1 MGAKRKPAG
10 VIGVLGGMGPMATVD
25 FMRKVILL
33 TPVSRDQDH
42 LPLIAYSV
50 PQVPDRSAAIVE
62 GTESP
67 LPAMIQGLRT
77 LVAAGAECIAI
88 PCNTAHH
95 WYDDLARE
103 SSVPVLHIVDA
114 TVAAMERLGV
124 DDGPVGLLATAGTL
138 NAGIYQARLASRGYE
153 CMLPDDGDMETLVT
167 PGIGLVKAG
176 RTAPAEE
183 LLRAAADNLLGRGAG
198 AVILGCTEIPVALK
212 DSGASGG
219 RYVDAT
225 RALAEAC
232 VLWSRDRDR
241 PPPEAGETRERQSA

>member
-1 MGAKRKPAG
+1 MGAKQKTAG

-50 PQVPDRSAAIVE
+50 PQVPDRSASIVE

-77 LVAAGAECIAI
+77 LVRAGVECIAI

-114 TVAAMERLGV
+114 AG
-124 DDGPVGLLATAGTL
+124 VGLLATAGTL
-138 NAGIYQARLASRGYE
+138 NVGIYQARLASRGYE
-153 CMLPDDGDMETLVT
+153 CILPDDGDMETLVT

-176 RTAPAEE
+176 RMAQAEE

-212 DSGASGG
+212 DSDASGG

-225 RALAEAC
+225 AALAEAC

-241 PPPEAGETRERQSA
+241 PPPGAGETRERQSA

>member
-1 MGAKRKPAG
+1 MGADRKTLG

-25 FMRKVILL
+25 FMRKIILL
-33 TPVSRDQDH
+33 TPASRDQDH
-42 LPLIAYSV
+42 LPVIAYSV

-62 GTESP
+62 ATQSP
-67 LPAMIQGLRT
+67 LPAMIQGLQT
-77 LVAAGAECIAI
+77 LVRAGAGCIAI

-114 TVAAMERLGV
+114 TGAAMERLGV

-138 NAGIYQARLASRGYE
+138 DAGIYQARLASRGYE
-153 CMLPDDGDMETLVT
+153 CILPGDGDMETLVT

-176 RTAPAEE
+176 QVAQAEE

-198 AVILGCTEIPVALK
+198 AVLLRCTENAVGL
-212 DSGASGG
+212 
-219 RYVDAT
+219 
-225 RALAEAC
+225 
-232 VLWSRDRDR
+232 
-241 PPPEAGETRERQSA
+241 

>member
-1 MGAKRKPAG
+1 MAAKRKTAG

-25 FMRKVILL
+25 FMRKIISL
-33 TPVSRDQDH
+33 TPASKDQDH
-42 LPLIAYSV
+42 LPVIAYSV
-50 PQVPDRSAAIVE
+50 PQVPDRSLAIVE
-62 GTESP
+62 GGESP
-67 LPAMIQGLRT
+67 LPAMIHGLRT
-77 LVAAGAECIAI
+77 LVRAGAECIAI

-114 TVAAMERLGV
+114 TGAAMARLGV
-124 DDGPVGLLATAGTL
+124 DDGPVGLLATAGML
-138 NAGIYQARLASRGYE
+138 NVGIYQSRLASRGYT
-153 CMLPDDGDMETLVT
+153 CIVPDDGDMETLVM

-176 RTAPAEE
+176 RMARAEE

-212 DSGASGG
+212 DSDASGE

-241 PPPEAGETRERQSA
+241 PPSETGETRERQSA

>member
-1 MGAKRKPAG
+1 MAAKRKPAG
-10 VIGVLGGMGPMATVD
+10 AIGVLGGMGPMATVD
-25 FMRKVILL
+25 FLAKVIEL
-33 TPVSRDQDH
+33 TPASRDQDH
-42 LPLIAYSV
+42 LPLIVYSV
-50 PQVPDRSAAIVE
+50 PQVPDRTAAIVE
-62 GTESP
+62 GKESP
-67 LPAMIQGLRT
+67 LPAMIEGLRT
-77 LVAAGAECIAI
+77 LVGAGVECIAI

-103 SSVPVLHIVDA
+103 SSVPVLHMVDA
-114 TVAAMERLGV
+114 AGAAMQRLGV
-124 DDGPVGLLATAGTL
+124 PDGPVGLLATAGTL
-138 NAGIYQARLASRGYE
+138 AAGIYPTRLVRHGYK
-153 CMLPDDGDMETLVT
+153 CVVPADGDMEPLVM

-176 RTAPAEE
+176 RMARAEE

-212 DSGASGG
+212 DSDASGE

-241 PPPEAGETRERQSA
+241 PPSETGETRERQSA